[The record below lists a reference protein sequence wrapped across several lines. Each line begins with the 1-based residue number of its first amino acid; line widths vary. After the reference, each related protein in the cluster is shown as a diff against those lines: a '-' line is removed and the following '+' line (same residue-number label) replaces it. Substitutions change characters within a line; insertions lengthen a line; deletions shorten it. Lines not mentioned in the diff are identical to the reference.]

1 MKKTILFLVL
11 IHFFNMNSQNL
22 QWDWVQT
29 NQNSAQSGANTSAS
43 DSQGNLYVG
52 GAFNTPT
59 MVFDT
64 YTLNNTSSF
73 GQQIFLAKYSSSGVL
88 LWART
93 LNHNNYAIIRS
104 MTVDLN
110 DNLIITGDFTDTI
123 ILDSIIITNANI
135 GNTTIFLAKVS
146 PSGSVDWATGFG
158 RTITTSGYTYPYD
171 VKTDSAGNIYLTG
184 LFSFSDFM
192 IDGSVSLTS
201 GGFKNF
207 FLLKCSSNGDV
218 LWAKE
223 AIMTGGGYYG
233 GNGTRITVDNND
245 NVLMSVGFTNSILIE
260 SSFLSNTGLQLK
272 SILVA
277 KYNSIGELQL
287 TKKYPSQGYVDTYD
301 IKTDSNNSIYLLGTY
316 DSSPVTFGTITL
328 QNSGYQDIFFT
339 KLDALGN
346 VMWARKIGGIYDES
360 AEDLGI
366 NANNVYVS
374 GYFNSPVL
382 TLDTVSL
389 TNSFGTAPIS
399 HENGFVAKYD
409 FDGSII
415 GGSAPQN
422 TGRSSFVDLTVKN
435 DYIYIVGGLASDFTL
450 GNTTLTTTDDTF
462 FAAKLNPV
470 TLGII
475 NPIKNDIQL
484 FPNPTKN
491 FLNVLNY
498 DNEHYKIN
506 DLMGRELEDGITN
519 GRIDVSYLPKGL
531 YILCFGDIS
540 LKFIKD

>member
-11 IHFFNMNSQNL
+11 LHFFSMNSQNL

-29 NQNSAQSGANTSAS
+29 NQNSAQSGANTSVS

-52 GAFNTPT
+52 GAFHTTT

-64 YTLNNTSSF
+64 YILNNTSSF
-73 GQQIFLAKYSSSGVL
+73 GQQIFLAKFNSSGVL

-93 LNHNNYAIIRS
+93 LNHNNYALIRS

-123 ILDSIIITNANI
+123 TLDSTIITNANI

-146 PSGSVDWATGFG
+146 ATGSIDWAVGFG
-158 RTITTSGYTYPYD
+158 KTITTGGYTYPYD
-171 VKTDSAGNIYLTG
+171 VKTDSSGNIFLTG
-184 LFSFSDFM
+184 LFSFSNFM
-192 IDGSVSLTS
+192 IDGTVSLTS

-207 FLLKCSSNGDV
+207 FLLKCNSSGNV
-218 LWAKE
+218 QWAKK
-223 AIMTGGGYYG
+223 AIMSGGGYYG
-233 GNGTRITVDNND
+233 GDGTRITVDNND
-245 NVLMSVGFTNSILIE
+245 NVFMSVGFTNSIYFE
-260 SSFLSNTGLQLK
+260 SNTLSNTGLELE
-272 SILVA
+272 SVFLA
-277 KYNSIGELQL
+277 KYNNNGQLQL
-287 TKKYPSQGYVDTYD
+287 SKKYPSQGYVNTYD
-301 IKTDSNNSIYLLGTY
+301 IKTDSNNSIYLLGSY
-316 DSSPVTFGTITL
+316 ASSSVTLGTTTL

-346 VMWARKIGGIYDES
+346 VLWARKIGGIYNEF

-366 NANNVYVS
+366 NSNNVYVS
-374 GYFNSPVL
+374 GYFNSPIL
-382 TLDTVSL
+382 TLDAISL
-389 TNSFGTAPIS
+389 TNNFGTAPIS

-409 FDGSII
+409 FDGNII
-415 GGSAPQN
+415 AGSAPQN
-422 TGRSSFVDLTVKN
+422 TGRNSFADLTVKN
-435 DYIYIVGGLASDFTL
+435 DYIYIVGGLNSNFTL

-475 NPIKNDIQL
+475 NPIQNHVQL
-484 FPNPTKN
+484 FPNPTKD

-498 DNEHYKIN
+498 ENENYKIN
-506 DLMGRELEDGITN
+506 DLTGRELANGRIN
-519 GRIDVSYLPKGL
+519 GRIDVSYLPKGV
-531 YILCFGDIS
+531 YILCFGDVS
-540 LKFIKD
+540 HKFIKD